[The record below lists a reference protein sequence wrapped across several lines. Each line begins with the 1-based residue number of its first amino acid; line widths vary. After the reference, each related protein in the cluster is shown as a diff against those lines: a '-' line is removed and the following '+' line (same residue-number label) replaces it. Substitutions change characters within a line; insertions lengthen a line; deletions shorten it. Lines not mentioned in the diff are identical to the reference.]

1 MVDEVVVVVEDVPD
15 AEGVVVVV
23 APLVVRY
30 LGRKEPRVGYEGLI
44 LLDDWRR
51 AAKGDDDS

>member
-1 MVDEVVVVVEDVPD
+1 MVVEDAPD
-15 AEGVVVVV
+15 AEAVVVV
-23 APLVVRY
+23 APLVVRC
-30 LGRKEPRVGYEGLI
+30 LGRKAPRVGYEGLI

>member
-1 MVDEVVVVVEDVPD
+1 MVVEDVPD

-23 APLVVRY
+23 APLVVRC
-30 LGRKEPRVGYEGLI
+30 LGRKEPKVGQEGLI